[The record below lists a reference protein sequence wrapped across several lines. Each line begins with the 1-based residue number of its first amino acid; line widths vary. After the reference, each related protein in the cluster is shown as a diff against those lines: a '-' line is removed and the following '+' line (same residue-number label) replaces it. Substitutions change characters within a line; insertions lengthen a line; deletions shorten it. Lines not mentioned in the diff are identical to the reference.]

1 MQNDNLES
9 FPLFDSIDHEVLMH
23 RDAHFGG
30 KFSIMIDYYKKDGKG
45 VYPDFDLARLERLN
59 EIESQ
64 MNHNLA
70 ALILSGSEAEKIGQ
84 AKDAY
89 QNLSAIYEVK
99 NPKNRNP
106 KLIADLILSEE
117 EETEEAINAVV
128 EAKAEIVPYLIEL
141 LRKEEFADPLF
152 PGYGQAAGLATKCLG
167 RIGDKRAIISL
178 FESLGGDDFFAEDQA
193 VKALHA
199 IGEPAKTFL
208 LTVVRQYPLNEDNQK
223 AAIALIEFKDD
234 PEVALKCFELLK
246 DPVVQKDFSLPSYLA
261 LACSGLKETLD
272 REEFSRLADRED
284 LSKVLREDIRGV
296 VTEWSKERPVEA

>member
-1 MQNDNLES
+1 MTMQNDKLDS

-30 KFSIMIDYYKKDGKG
+30 KFSVMIDYYKKDGKG
-45 VYPDFDLARLERLN
+45 VYPDFDLARLERLS

-64 MNHNLA
+64 MNQNLA
-70 ALILSGSEAEKIGQ
+70 ALILFGSEAEKIGQ

-99 NPKNRNP
+99 NPKNRYP
-106 KLIADLILSEE
+106 KLIADLILAED

-128 EAKAEIVPYLIEL
+128 EAKSEIVPYLIEL
-141 LRKEEFADPLF
+141 LRKEEFSDPLF
-152 PGYGQAAGLATKCLG
+152 PGYGQAATLATKCLG
-167 RIGDKRAIISL
+167 LIGDKRAIISL
-178 FESLGGDDFFAEDQA
+178 FESLGGDDFFAEDQV

-199 IGEPAKTFL
+199 IGEPAKSFL
-208 LTVVRQYPLNEDNQK
+208 LKVVKQYPLNEDNQK

-261 LACSGLKETLD
+261 LACSGLKEASD
-272 REEFSRLADRED
+272 REEFSRLATRED
-284 LSKVLREDIRGV
+284 LSMVLREDMRGV
-296 VTEWSKERPVEA
+296 VREWDKRELK